1 MRKEDNKMSKII
13 DVKDLC
19 KTYVINKRQNNVLKN
34 INFSIEDGEMV
45 AIMGPSGS
53 GKSTLLYTVSGM
65 DDATCVQLFLRD
77 LNHELTHIYL
87 KDENL
92 LEFFK
97 TVEIRDLEGI
107 KTYIKENTQ
116 SIVVHFN
123 PDALTTFEYQQVFA
137 SDYDVWFTKDPYIV
151 RFMRNNMKLNAIL
164 YQEAF
169 NPRLHPKPNIT
180 KAEAEKESGIDICTY
195 GTIYPY
201 RSRMLNQIIQAGL
214 NITIYGTKPNR
225 FYDSKLDKAFTNKY
239 ITGKEKAKVLYGS
252 KIVFNQMH
260 YAEIESMNNRFF
272 EANGCGAFQLV
283 DYRPILHEILPI
295 SPELVSFKSIDE
307 GIEKIKYYLGKS
319 QERHEIA
326 SKIYNHFINHFS
338 YDHLIKHI
346 LSNI

>member
-1 MRKEDNKMSKII
+1 
-13 DVKDLC
+13 
-19 KTYVINKRQNNVLKN
+19 
-34 INFSIEDGEMV
+34 
-45 AIMGPSGS
+45 
-53 GKSTLLYTVSGM
+53 
-65 DDATCVQLFLRD
+65 
-77 LNHELTHIYL
+77 
-87 KDENL
+87 
-92 LEFFK
+92 
-97 TVEIRDLEGI
+97 
-107 KTYIKENTQ
+107 
-116 SIVVHFN
+116 
-123 PDALTTFEYQQVFA
+123 
-137 SDYDVWFTKDPYIV
+137 
-151 RFMRNNMKLNAIL
+151 MRNNMKLNAIL

-201 RSRMLNQIIQAGL
+201 RSRMLNQIIQTGL